1 MRKKLFLL
9 FVSCLAFVGN
19 VCAEEL
25 GDGESVKIPD
35 ADIQATR
42 TVDLP
47 IKYIFNRFI
56 PGTNNVPDTDG
67 YDPDRGYRGFQLNV
81 ALPEGITC
89 TAVKL
94 NPALASYLPEYQIKK
109 SLVDGETRLVGMEIS
124 MDLIPLNSNLDPSL
138 LDEEGYADFC
148 YLTLQAAEDIEVG
161 KELVAQITH
170 FEFDYATKVVLIP
183 QESFKLSTLEKQ
195 PLPLSEEDTEIAEA
209 NDVEDDYLVTRTL
222 KAGNWST
229 ICLPFSM
236 TTDEMKEA
244 FGEDVALADFVNY
257 ETNAVNETD
266 PVTDITVNFSSV
278 TSGID
283 ANHPYIIKTSKN
295 VENFTVTGKT
305 LNPDEEGCVKDYTE
319 RVKVGKVWVDFVY
332 GSFKG
337 TLHNGVDIKPYVDED
352 TEETMC
358 PLFLSG
364 NKFWYASEN
373 TKPLKGFRGYFVF
386 LDKLDDVASAN
397 IGIMIDNEAD
407 YIEGISTSQVANGDV
422 YTVSG
427 MYVGKNLDLK
437 KLPRGM
443 YIVNNKKVVVK

>member
-9 FVSCLAFVGN
+9 LVSCLAFVGN

-25 GDGESVKIPD
+25 GEGESVKIPD
-35 ADIQATR
+35 TDIQASR

-81 ALPEGITC
+81 VLPEGITC

-109 SLVDGETRLVGMEIS
+109 SLFDGETRIVGMEIS

-148 YLTLQAAEDIEVG
+148 YLTLQAADGIEVG

-183 QESFKLSTLEKQ
+183 QESFKLSTVEKQ

-209 NDVEDDYLVTRTL
+209 NDKEDDYLVTRTL

-236 TTDEMKEA
+236 TTDEMEEA
-244 FGEDVALADFVNY
+244 FGANVALADFVGY
-257 ETNAVNETD
+257 DTD
-266 PVTDITVNFSSV
+266 AAKEGDPISEITVNFSSV

-305 LNPDEEGCVKDYTE
+305 LSPDEEGSVIDYKIK
-319 RVKVGKVWVDFVY
+319 RVWY

-337 TLHNGVDIKPYVDED
+337 TLHSGVDIKPYYDSENEC
-352 TEETMC
+352 TIH

-364 NKFWYASEN
+364 NKFYYASEN
-373 TKPLKGFRGYFVF
+373 TKPLKGFRGYFTF
-386 LDKLDDVASAN
+386 YDALSDVASAN

>member
-9 FVSCLAFVGN
+9 LVSCLAFVGN

-42 TVDLP
+42 TVDVP

-148 YLTLQAAEDIEVG
+148 YMTLQAAEGIEVG

-183 QESFKLSTLEKQ
+183 QESFKLSTVEKQ

-209 NDVEDDYLVTRTL
+209 NDKEDDYLVTRTL

-236 TTDEMKEA
+236 TTDEMEEA
-244 FGEDVALADFVNY
+244 FGANVALADFVGY
-257 ETNAVNETD
+257 DTD
-266 PVTDITVNFSSV
+266 AAKEGDPISEITVNFSSV

-305 LNPDEEGCVKDYTE
+305 LSPDEEGSVIDFKIK
-319 RVKVGKVWVDFVY
+319 RVWY

-337 TLHNGVDIKPYVDED
+337 TLHSGVDIKPYYDSENEC
-352 TEETMC
+352 TIH

-364 NKFWYASEN
+364 NKFYYASEN
-373 TKPLKGFRGYFVF
+373 TKPLKGFRGYFTF
-386 LDKLDDVASAN
+386 YDALSDVASAN

>member
-9 FVSCLAFVGN
+9 LVSCLAFVGN

-35 ADIQATR
+35 TDIQAAR
-42 TVDLP
+42 TVDVP
-47 IKYIFNRFI
+47 IKYIFNRYI
-56 PGTNNVPDTDG
+56 PGTNNVPDTEG

-195 PLPLSEEDTEIAEA
+195 PLPLSEEDTDIAEA
-209 NDVEDDYLVTRTL
+209 TTEPDDYLVTRTL

-244 FGEDVALADFVNY
+244 FGEDVALADFDSY
-257 ETNAVNETD
+257 DTNEVEEDDD
-266 PVTDITVNFSSV
+266 PITNITVNFQTV
-278 TSGID
+278 TSGIEK
-283 ANHPYIIKTSKN
+283 NHPYLIKTSKN
-295 VENFTVTGKT
+295 VESFTMKNITLDPDEAACHKDYKVKIGKVTVT
-305 LNPDEEGCVKDYTE
+305 
-319 RVKVGKVWVDFVY
+319 Y
-332 GSFKG
+332 GSFIG
-337 TLHNGVDIKPYVDED
+337 TLHNGVDIKPYLDED
-352 TEETMC
+352 NETVR

-364 NKFWYASEN
+364 NKFYYSSESTN
-373 TKPLKGFRGYFVF
+373 PLKGFRGYFTF
-386 LDKLDDVASAN
+386 LDVLTDVASAN
-397 IGIMIDNEAD
+397 IGIAIDNEVD
-407 YIEGISTSQVANGDV
+407 YIEGISSVHYANGAV
-422 YTVSG
+422 YTISG
-427 MYVGKNLDLK
+427 MYVGKDIDLN
-437 KLPRGM
+437 KLPSGI